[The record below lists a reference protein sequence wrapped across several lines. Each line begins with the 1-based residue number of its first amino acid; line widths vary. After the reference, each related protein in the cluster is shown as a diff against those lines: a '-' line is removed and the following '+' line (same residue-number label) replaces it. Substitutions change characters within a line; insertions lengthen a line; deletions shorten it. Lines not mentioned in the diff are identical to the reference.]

1 MLMSTNSKGK
11 KQFWN
16 STGREDEIGFLDIKH
31 VEICQWVSSC
41 DLRVL
46 TMTLVGVVLQ
56 SSLSICLNI

>member
-31 VEICQWVSSC
+31 VEIRQWVSSC

-46 TMTLVGVVLQ
+46 TMSLVGVVLQ